1 MLEVKRGQNG
11 APRSRPGGREVERSV
26 PDGRRHRERVTSG
39 KTLLLFKLKGAWL
52 KSHQVAFLL
61 QVKLDVTSG

>member
-1 MLEVKRGQNG
+1 MRLAG
-11 APRSRPGGREVERSV
+11 RPAERK
-26 PDGRRHRERVTSG
+26 RERTSG
-39 KTLLLFKLKGAWL
+39 KMLLLFKLKGAWL